1 MPKKVKIATVKHYFN
16 LNVNVSSKFEK
27 FISDN
32 VINKPKLI
40 EKLIINYLKE
50 NNVELD

>member
-1 MPKKVKIATVKHYFN
+1 MPKKVKIETVKHYFN
-16 LNVNVSSKFEK
+16 LNVQINEKFEK
-27 FISDN
+27 FVRDN